1 MTENRQITYRSEVL
15 RKGIHL
21 MSLSI
26 PFMYALLRREIV
38 LYILVPITVVF
49 VTVDIAGHRSGL
61 VRTVLLRYFGFMMRT
76 HELEVNRLSLN
87 GASYVLIAACLCIM
101 VFPKLIAVTAF
112 AILIVSDICAAL
124 VGRRFG
130 KHKFLDKSLEGTLA
144 FAASAV
150 IVVMIIARLFAES
163 LFDESALFVF
173 AGVAGSLVGAVIEN
187 LSPRF
192 RMDDN
197 VSIPLS
203 IGAAMWVIALLVGG
217 VSFTH

>member
-15 RKGIHL
+15 RKGIHFL
-21 MSLSI
+21 SLSI
-26 PFMYALLRREIV
+26 PVMYALLNRETV

-49 VTVDIAGHRSGL
+49 VTVDIAGHRSGI

-76 HELEVNRLSLN
+76 HELEVNRLTLN

-163 LFDESALFVF
+163 LFNESTLFVF

>member
-15 RKGIHL
+15 RKGIHFL
-21 MSLSI
+21 SLSI
-26 PFMYALLRREIV
+26 PVMYALLNRETV

-76 HELEVNRLSLN
+76 HELEVNRLTLN

-163 LFDESALFVF
+163 LFNESTLFVF

>member
-15 RKGIHL
+15 RKGIHF

-26 PFMYALLRREIV
+26 PVMYALLNRETV

-49 VTVDIAGHRSGL
+49 VTVDIAGHRSGII
-61 VRTVLLRYFGFMMRT
+61 RTVLLRYFGFMMRT

-163 LFDESALFVF
+163 LFNESTLFVF